1 MLSIIKSI
9 ALNGLD
15 GYLVSTQVD
24 ISSGLPHFEIVGLP
38 DTAVKESKER
48 IKTAIQNKEPVP
60 EYIPVTEKDIAMLD
74 RDTEITTSEIEN
86 AQRITEEI
94 KNQFKGKENE
104 QK

>member
-1 MLSIIKSI
+1 MFEEIERVQEKRVTQDIITQKERKS
-9 ALNGLD
+9 
-15 GYLVSTQVD
+15 VSTTVLKARRILD
-24 ISSGLPHFEIVGLP
+24 NL
-38 DTAVKESKER
+38 ER

-60 EYIPVTEKDIAMLD
+60 EYIPVTAKDIAMLD

>member
-24 ISSGLPHFEIVGLP
+24 VSSGLPNFEIVGLP

-48 IKTAIQNKEPVP
+48 IKTAIKNSGFEFLSRKVVINLSPANIRKEGSTFDLP
-60 EYIPVTEKDIAMLD
+60 IA
-74 RDTEITTSEIEN
+74 I
-86 AQRITEEI
+86 
-94 KNQFKGKENE
+94 
-104 QK
+104 